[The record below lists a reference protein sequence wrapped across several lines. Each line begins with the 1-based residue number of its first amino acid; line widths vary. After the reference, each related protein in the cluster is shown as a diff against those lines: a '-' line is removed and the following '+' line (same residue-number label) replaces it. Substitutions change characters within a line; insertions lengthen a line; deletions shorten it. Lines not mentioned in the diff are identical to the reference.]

1 MVDVINDDMT
11 PIQLSDALSD
21 LRTEISNIS
30 NIADGLRET
39 VVISYE
45 VTNHSY
51 LHNTSLVDSIKTL
64 GESITDAIESLKT
77 ETVAQTK
84 QSIGDV
90 VDSLVGE
97 RPLVDSIKTLGES
110 ITDAIESLKTET
122 VAQTKQSIS
131 DIVVSL
137 VGDRPIGNDW
147 KPKNGSLAEITNDM
161 LIQQE
166 FYSECFNVLNLDS
179 GNKTFNQCAASFVDV
194 DPNNVGLSDFNIS
207 VKHRNRDWGI

>member
-1 MVDVINDDMT
+1 MSLLLNRIDEISSALASLIPMVDVINDDMT

-51 LHNTSLVDSIKTL
+51 LHNTS
-64 GESITDAIESLKT
+64 
-77 ETVAQTK
+77 
-84 QSIGDV
+84 
-90 VDSLVGE
+90 
-97 RPLVDSIKTLGES
+97 LVDSIKTLGES

-194 DPNNVGLSDFNIS
+194 DPNNAGLSDFNIS